1 MTVFTLVLDTNIV
14 FQQLLVRTAPWELL
28 TSRARKGEIT
38 VVIPELVWL
47 ELRTLAHEKLAEARA
62 AWDAATEKLR
72 RYQVEPPPWP
82 SAEAVTN
89 EKALVL
95 VSRLREEFTEAGGEA
110 PDLPAVDH
118 ERVVRRALARRRP
131 FDPAGKDGYRD
142 ALLWENVLALLGEG
156 RRVVLVSN
164 DAAAFAASNDSEKLH
179 PALRDEAATHATGTG
194 TLELVRSLGKAA
206 ELVSGRVEETRAMVA
221 RVLEGDLVAEI
232 IQSVAEEAREGA
244 ELSRTQ
250 LRRLGWAPAVI
261 AARVEDIEDI
271 GGIDVVSAVRL
282 DDDRVL
288 VEVEIGYG
296 AVLGLRLDDYLDD
309 EALYE
314 PLFTESNFEHEGLD
328 FWGTGHGA
336 VRRAVSVYAEIV
348 VSGEPEAIESV
359 RVLRVTVPGPPG
371 RPSPEQLRL
380 NLF

>member
-1 MTVFTLVLDTNIV
+1 MFTLVLDTNIV
-14 FQQLLVRTAPWELL
+14 FQQLFARTAPWELL
-28 TSRARKGEIT
+28 TSRAREGEIT

-47 ELRTLAHEKLAEARA
+47 ELRNLAHEKLAEARA
-62 AWDAATEKLR
+62 TWDAAAEKLR
-72 RYQVEPPPWP
+72 RYQVEPPAWP

-89 EKALVL
+89 KKALAL
-95 VSRLREEFTEAGGEA
+95 VSSLREEFTEAGGEA

-142 ALLWENVLALLGEG
+142 ALLWENVLALLGEA

-164 DAAAFAASNDSEKLH
+164 DAAAFAASKGSGELH
-179 PALRDEAATHATGTG
+179 PALRDEAATHATGIG
-194 TLELVRSLGKAA
+194 TLEFVRSLGKAA

-244 ELSRTQ
+244 ELSRTH

-261 AARVEDIEDI
+261 AARIEDIEDI
-271 GGIDVVSAVRL
+271 GGIAVVSAVRL

-314 PLFTESNFEHEGLD
+314 PLFNESNFEHEGLD

-336 VRRAVSVYAEIV
+336 VRRAVSVYAEII
-348 VSGEPEAIESV
+348 VSEEPEAIESV
-359 RVLRVTVPGPPG
+359 RVLRVTVPGPPA
-371 RPSPEQLRL
+371 RSPEQLRL
-380 NLF
+380 DLF